1 MNEKKPCPL
10 SREEWLDLL
19 KTYLSMKKSE
29 YYHNF
34 NTTLSFVILIFA
46 VFIPIII
53 AVLHSISMLI
63 ISYLVMAVAV
73 GFDFIKM
80 KPLMKRNREESNAIY
95 GLIKKIINGDPVESD
110 KIRGEWDMIEKEY
123 QNIIMMKSKI
133 I

>member
-1 MNEKKPCPL
+1 MKEEKPCPL

-73 GFDFIKM
+73 DFVFIKM
-80 KPLMKRNREESNAIY
+80 KPPMKRNREESNAIY

-110 KIRGEWDMIEKEY
+110 KIRGEWNMIEKEY

>member
-1 MNEKKPCPL
+1 MENDKMKEEKPCPL

-53 AVLHSISMLI
+53 AVLHSIS
-63 ISYLVMAVAV
+63 
-73 GFDFIKM
+73 
-80 KPLMKRNREESNAIY
+80 
-95 GLIKKIINGDPVESD
+95 
-110 KIRGEWDMIEKEY
+110 
-123 QNIIMMKSKI
+123 
-133 I
+133 